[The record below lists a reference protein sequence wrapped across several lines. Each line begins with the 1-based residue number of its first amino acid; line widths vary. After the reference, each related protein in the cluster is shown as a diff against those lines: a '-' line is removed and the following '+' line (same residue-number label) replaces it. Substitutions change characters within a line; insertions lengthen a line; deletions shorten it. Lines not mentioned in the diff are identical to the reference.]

1 MSFKSCTCISL
12 KTKKMQTLLDGSN
25 FNKTDPANVQGW
37 AHRRGSPV
45 IRLRTGA
52 VRLWSVSVILGPAVF
67 SYQSTLNY
75 TNVYGTGSPR
85 KQKTSDLFTS
95 YMLHF

>member
-52 VRLWSVSVILGPAVF
+52 VRL
-67 SYQSTLNY
+67 
-75 TNVYGTGSPR
+75 
-85 KQKTSDLFTS
+85 
-95 YMLHF
+95 

>member
-45 IRLRTGA
+45 IRLCYFG
-52 VRLWSVSVILGPAVF
+52 SGCVF
-67 SYQSTLNY
+67 LPVNLKLLY
-75 TNVYGTGSPR
+75 
-85 KQKTSDLFTS
+85 
-95 YMLHF
+95 